1 MSLPEPMIP
10 AGCYMAGNEW
20 FPFYFDR
27 LRKSKWW
34 RRASDTA
41 RARNVMMWGEA
52 FKSTPAGSLPDDDD
66 ELAEAAGYGMDIDAF
81 LAVKAEIMAPWTLCS
96 DGRWYHP
103 TVCEVVLDT
112 WEKTSDRR
120 RRDAER
126 KARQRAEVRG
136 HAPHVGNVTVK
147 TEPVP
152 PDNSNVP
159 RDNGDVPAEIGTQTG
174 QTGKD
179 SKEADASLSP
189 EGDEP
194 SKYPEDF
201 EACWKAYPHIRGRS
215 SKRKAWGCWRRIT
228 AGRRALLP
236 SAIARYARE
245 GREPKEDCGAPAMD
259 RWLRDERYLDWMT
272 AGPADAAPAL
282 VWLGPPDL
290 LDDIRK
296 AMPSADAFLR
306 LTRWDAGRHA
316 IVTTS
321 GTASDRLKREAGHVL
336 RAAKVEI
343 ILEQA
348 A

>member
-1 MSLPEPMIP
+1 
-10 AGCYMAGNEW
+10 MAGNDW

-112 WEKTSDRR
+112 WEKTSERR

-136 HAPHVGNVTVK
+136 QTPPAPPVTPK
-147 TEPVP
+147 PAPVP
-152 PDNSNVP
+152 PDNRDVP
-159 RDNGDVPAEIGTQTG
+159 RDNPNVPAEIGTQTG

-179 SKEADASLSP
+179 SEEANASLSP
-189 EGDEP
+189 AGDEDR
-194 SKYPEDF
+194 KYPEAF
-201 EACWKAYPHIRGRS
+201 ETCWKAYPHVRGRS
-215 SKRKAWGCWRRIT
+215 SKSKALGYWRRIT

-236 SAIARYARE
+236 YAIARYARE
-245 GREPKEDCGAPAMD
+245 GHEPKNECGAPAMD
-259 RWLRDERYLDWMT
+259 RWLRDERYLDWLS
-272 AGPADAAPAL
+272 AGPAQAAAPAL
-282 VWLGPPDL
+282 DWQGPPDL
-290 LDDIRK
+290 LAALR
-296 AMPSADAFLR
+296 AVMGAYADANLR
-306 LTRWDAGRHA
+306 LSRWDEERHA

-321 GTASDRLKREAGHVL
+321 GTAADRLKRDGGAAL

-343 ILEQA
+343 ILEKA